1 MSSFEQ
7 YRHRQKYR
15 LRRARYQMESLP
27 QPEREDA
34 MSGAILE
41 NLKRIREREIRETQ
55 SLKDMLLRSQAD
67 MDNLRKRTVKER
79 EETVKFANE
88 NLICSLLP
96 ILDDFDHA
104 WKIPESSQD
113 LQTFQK
119 GISLIYQQLIKVLG
133 ESGLEKIDDVDTPFD
148 PKNHEA
154 ITTEYHE
161 DKPENYVTH
170 IIRKG
175 YRMKGRLIRP
185 ALVKVNKKPEKA
197 ETPHH
202 GTLRPNPNIKGE
214 PLG

>member
-1 MSSFEQ
+1 MSSIEQ

-15 LRRARYQMESLP
+15 LRRARYQMELP
-27 QPEREDA
+27 PQQERKDTV
-34 MSGAILE
+34 SGAILE
-41 NLKRIREREIRETQ
+41 NLKRIREREIKEAQ
-55 SLKDMLLRSQAD
+55 SFKDMLLRAHAD
-67 MDNLRKRTVKER
+67 MENLRKRTARER
-79 EETVKFANE
+79 EETIRFANE

-96 ILDDFDHA
+96 VLDNFDHA
-104 WKIPESSQD
+104 WKTTESSQD

-119 GISLIYQQLIKVLG
+119 GINLIYQQLMKVLG
-133 ESGLEKIDDVDTPFD
+133 EAGLEGIDEVDTPFD

-202 GTLRPNPNIKGE
+202 GTLRPNPKIKGE
-214 PLG
+214 PLA